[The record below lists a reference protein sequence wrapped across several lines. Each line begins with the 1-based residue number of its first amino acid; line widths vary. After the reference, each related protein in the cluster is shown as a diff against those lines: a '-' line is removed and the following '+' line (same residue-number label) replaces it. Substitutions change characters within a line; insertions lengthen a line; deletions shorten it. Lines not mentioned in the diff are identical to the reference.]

1 MSYEKQNFA
10 DGQVLKADHLN
21 HIEEGISAV
30 EESVATVEQSVAT
43 VEKSVAAVKESIAAV
58 EESIPDGLPEV
69 TESDNGRFLQ
79 VEDGKWTA
87 VEALW
92 QIIGVFNTC
101 INDTFV
107 PLEQS
112 EYDAMVEA
120 GTVEDNVYYL
130 IAGDDE

>member
-1 MSYEKQNFA
+1 MAIELIDKIKPKNNGSFPMVDAEDVLMPSGKRLSEVPVGD
-10 DGQVLKADHLN
+10 DGDTCQ
-21 HIEEGISAV
+21 
-30 EESVATVEQSVAT
+30 
-43 VEKSVAAVKESIAAV
+43 
-58 EESIPDGLPEV
+58 LPEV
-69 TESDNGRFLQ
+69 TETDNGRFLQ
-79 VEDGKWTA
+79 VENGKWTA
-87 VEALW
+87 VEILW
-92 QIIGVFNTC
+92 QIIEVFTTC